1 MIWKEHDFAREVCR
15 QLVELASIRKR
26 ISGDAELLERVQS
39 LEASHRG
46 LLRKLDESYRERRAA
61 QGAREEAEGPVR
73 CRVRAARAVRRSRR
87 APAPRLDETCGS
99 CGRALLSGVLDG
111 EDIVWR
117 AGRWHHR
124 RCAPLAEDGSP
135 RGVFN

>member
-26 ISGDAELLERVQS
+26 ISGDPELLERVQS

-46 LLRKLDESYRERRAA
+46 LLRKLDDSYRERRAA
-61 QGAREEAEGPVR
+61 EGVREAAECPVR
-73 CRVRAARAVRRSRR
+73 CRVRTARAVRRSGR

-99 CGRALLSGVLDG
+99 CGKALLSGVLDG
-111 EDIVWR
+111 EDIVRR

-124 RCAPLAEDGSP
+124 TCARLGDGSSP